1 MLKRSLSMCVSQ
13 NKKNIIPI
21 TMEIPRTRDRYC
33 NRPTELLY
41 YEITIAPL
49 SVNERMKMGD
59 GSYPVGM
66 GCRRPISRVL
76 KNPSRTKC
84 GYSKFTDEE
93 NVEFS
98 YQ

>member
-1 MLKRSLSMCVSQ
+1 MCVSQ

-21 TMEIPRTRDRYC
+21 TMEIPRTR
-33 NRPTELLY
+33 EL
-41 YEITIAPL
+41 ITIAPL